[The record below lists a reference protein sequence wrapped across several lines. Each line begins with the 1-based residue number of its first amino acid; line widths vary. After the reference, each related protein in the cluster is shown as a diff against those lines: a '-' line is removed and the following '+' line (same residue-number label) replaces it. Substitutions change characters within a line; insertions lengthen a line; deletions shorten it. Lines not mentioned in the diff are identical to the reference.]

1 MWALRHCRHLLT
13 THDHWSCPWREKIG
27 VKSRA
32 VETLSDV
39 EAQNM
44 AGKSQEISETH
55 SEQEVAALMNQ
66 GGSIES
72 SVPPSIE
79 PHSMKYHSI
88 EQEPPSIEPQN
99 PSMEPHHKEPLDPAT
114 EPHSIETLS
123 IEPWQSK
130 EFEAVHDSERTRR
143 EPLWT
148 EAEMER
154 FWGVLEPHVR
164 WLSAGEAAVPVCTI
178 ELVDPGRGLSPCD
191 LRFCMWDIQE
201 LIWDGRYS
209 QALAGLRRVRELANT
224 SWEGQ
229 KGDSVMFLSEEKD
242 EVELFKELF
251 MKFEPVSSVGL
262 KLGPVQVQRSRMR
275 ISAVLVLAVFL
286 VPLVVVAGD
295 TEERRERKREREE
308 RRRDRKGGRRGRNR
322 NKSFPLV
329 ASSPS
334 PGLDMFF
341 EDRQHALISGESLGR
356 DLGRDP
362 GDDPRSGRRE
372 PGGRKKGKGRGRK
385 KDREGRRRGK
395 GKNRGKNKQEGDAVD
410 TTPGPSPAGSKADSS
425 KPGEVSGYSKR
436 WGDCPG
442 DVMTH
447 LQLFEVSL
455 EECAKKCNEHF
466 DCAGFLYFQD
476 PFNKR
481 CFPKNRS
488 CEVTTRVDEHS
499 WFYHKVEH
507 KELPPW
513 EDRPVV
519 EYLPELPRQ
528 SSCEPLTVPL
538 CQNMMYNET
547 VFPNILGHTKQD
559 EASLEVHQ
567 YYPLVKMGC
576 SDVLEEFLCFVY
588 TPPCTILESPI
599 PPCRSL
605 CESARG
611 SCEGLMMKFGFP
623 WPENLDC
630 SKFPEEN
637 QGPPWENE
645 PGSLGLDRSLCL
657 KAPERGPEDIEAPPV
672 PGYEGR
678 VGDCPG
684 NEIWTLYGNGII
696 LEECARRC
704 TDEEDCA
711 AFMYSEGSCYP
722 KYETCQD
729 QAAGSSDP
737 TSFIYDKVTG
747 PTTAKLPTTT
757 LPQTTTT
764 TQKTTTELPTTTTT
778 TKTTTLPPTT
788 TTTTEKTTVPPST
801 TTPLITTTTTTTT
814 TMAEPVPTTM
824 SKLQPE
830 KPSRSMGGGGNM
842 MSAMRLRRDL
852 MSSYDKAVI
861 PQTEADKPVLVE
873 LGMSAQKILDLD
885 KERDILHI
893 HTWLTMVIS
902 TSASRKVVYYTCCP
916 EPYVEV
922 IFSMLKCT
930 YYDYFKAL

>member
-1 MWALRHCRHLLT
+1 
-13 THDHWSCPWREKIG
+13 
-27 VKSRA
+27 
-32 VETLSDV
+32 
-39 EAQNM
+39 
-44 AGKSQEISETH
+44 
-55 SEQEVAALMNQ
+55 
-66 GGSIES
+66 
-72 SVPPSIE
+72 
-79 PHSMKYHSI
+79 
-88 EQEPPSIEPQN
+88 
-99 PSMEPHHKEPLDPAT
+99 
-114 EPHSIETLS
+114 
-123 IEPWQSK
+123 
-130 EFEAVHDSERTRR
+130 
-143 EPLWT
+143 
-148 EAEMER
+148 
-154 FWGVLEPHVR
+154 
-164 WLSAGEAAVPVCTI
+164 
-178 ELVDPGRGLSPCD
+178 
-191 LRFCMWDIQE
+191 
-201 LIWDGRYS
+201 
-209 QALAGLRRVRELANT
+209 
-224 SWEGQ
+224 
-229 KGDSVMFLSEEKD
+229 
-242 EVELFKELF
+242 
-251 MKFEPVSSVGL
+251 
-262 KLGPVQVQRSRMR
+262 MR

-395 GKNRGKNKQEGDAVD
+395 GKNRGKNKQE
-410 TTPGPSPAGSKADSS
+410 GPSPAGSKADSS

-893 HTWLTMVIS
+893 HTWLTMSWTDNSFLWDPEEYGGVTDVRFPVTELWTPDITNYRSVDQDSTYVPIMGKAILNNDGKVLYVTPWTLKTSCEIVPSGLEEWNCTMSLGSWTYSGFSLDVKNRDDTMDTSAFQTDRHLKVIS

-922 IFSMLKCT
+922 IFSMVLRRQPGS
-930 YYDYFKAL
+930 